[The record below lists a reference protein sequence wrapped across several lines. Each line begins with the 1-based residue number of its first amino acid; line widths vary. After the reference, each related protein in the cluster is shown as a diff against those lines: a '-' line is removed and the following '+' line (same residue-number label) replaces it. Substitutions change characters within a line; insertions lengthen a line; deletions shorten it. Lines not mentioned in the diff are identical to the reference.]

1 MAKEG
6 SNTNRQYIIRGFFI
20 LIAIALIGKSFQ
32 IQIFDSSYADTA
44 KAVVVSDITI
54 YPSRGL
60 ILDRN
65 GKLLVANKAM
75 YDLMVIYNLV
85 SEEMDTAKF
94 CKLLSITKEE
104 FKEKLE
110 KDFDNDYKYD
120 KKVPFPLIK
129 KVSAEQYAKFQESMY
144 EFPGFFIQMR
154 NVRNYPY
161 RVGAH
166 VLGYVN
172 EVTQSQIDES
182 KEKFSK
188 GEISSRYER
197 GDYIG
202 AKGLELQYEEQLK
215 GVKGEK
221 KVMKDNFGRIE
232 GSWQDGSRDKEPV
245 SGLDLVTS
253 IDVQLQVYAEKLMRN
268 KRGGIVVIE
277 PKTGE
282 ILAMV
287 STPTYDPN
295 LLSIN
300 RNRGQAFSYLVQ
312 DTLRPF
318 YDRSLM
324 AQYPPGSI
332 FKAITT
338 LVGLQTGVWDKDR
351 GVGCSGGY
359 DYGGSRKLGCH
370 NHVYPSN
377 VEMGLQH
384 SCNSYYCQLFRDVVD
399 QYGYKNAGQG
409 LDTLMK
415 YVRKFGLGEELG
427 IDLPNEKGGRIPDSK
442 YYDKWYPINKGGWK
456 SPTIISNA
464 IGQGEIE
471 MTTLQMANA
480 AAAIANKGWY
490 ITPHLAKGFIKDG
503 EVADVELKVTKH
515 YTNIAEEHYTPVHN
529 GMELAV
535 TSGTARQAEV
545 PSFTLCGKTGTS
557 ENKGKDHSVF
567 FCFAPKDNPQIAIA
581 VFIENAGFGGTYAA
595 PIASLIAEKY
605 LNDGQIDST
614 RTWIEKKMLDAD
626 LLHAK

>member
-1 MAKEG
+1 MPKEG
-6 SNTNRQYIIRGFFI
+6 DNHNRQYIIRGFFI
-20 LIAIALIGKSFQ
+20 IIAIALIGKSFQ
-32 IQIFDSSYADTA
+32 IQVVDSSYADTA
-44 KAVVVSDITI
+44 RAVVVSDITI
-54 YPSRGL
+54 YPSRGS

-85 SEEMDTAKF
+85 GDMDTTKF
-94 CKLLSITKEE
+94 CQLLNITEE
-104 FKEKLE
+104 DFVKNLE
-110 KDFDNDYKYD
+110 KDFRDSKFD
-120 KKVPFPLIK
+120 KKVPFPFLK
-129 KVSAEQYAKFQESMY
+129 KISAEQYAGFQESMY

-182 KEKFSK
+182 EDKFAK
-188 GEISSRYER
+188 NEISSKYER

-202 AKGLELQYEEQLK
+202 AKGLELQYEEELK

-232 GSWQDGSRDKEPV
+232 GSWQEGSRDKQPE

-253 IDVQLQVYAEKLMRN
+253 LDVEIQMYAEELMRN
-268 KRGGIVVIE
+268 KRGGVVAIE

-282 ILAMV
+282 ILVMV

-300 RNRGQAFSYLVQ
+300 RVRGQVFSALVQ

-332 FKAITT
+332 FKSITS
-338 LVGLQTGVWDKDR
+338 LVGLETGVWSVDR

-359 DYGGSRKLGCH
+359 DYGGSRRLGCH
-370 NHVYPSN
+370 NHVYPN
-377 VEMGLQH
+377 GVVMGLQH

-409 LDTLMK
+409 LDTLMRH
-415 YVRKFGLGEELG
+415 VRSFGLGKKLG
-427 IDLPNEKGGRIPDSK
+427 IDLPSEKGGLIPDSK
-442 YYDKWYPINKGGWK
+442 YYDRWYPKDKGGWK
-456 SPTIISNA
+456 SPTIISSA
-464 IGQGEIE
+464 IGQGEIQ

-490 ITPHLAKGFIKDG
+490 YTPHLGKSFQKNGKGVKRM
-503 EVADVELKVTKH
+503 VYPKH
-515 YTNIAEEHYTPVHN
+515 QTSISPEHFDPVHE
-529 GMELAV
+529 GMEMAV
-535 TSGTARQAEV
+535 KAGTARMAEV
-545 PSFTLCGKTGTS
+545 PSFILCGKTGTS

-567 FCFAPKDNPQIAIA
+567 FCFAPKENPQIAIA
-581 VFIENAGFGGTYAA
+581 VFIENAGFGGSYAA

-605 LNDGQIDST
+605 LNDGEIDPK
-614 RTWIEKKMLDAD
+614 RVWVEERMLNAD

>member
-6 SNTNRQYIIRGFFI
+6 NNQNRQYIIRGFFI
-20 LIAIALIGKSFQ
+20 LIAIALVGKSFQ
-32 IQIFDSSYADTA
+32 IQVLDSSYADTA
-44 KAVVVSDITI
+44 RAVVVSDITI

-60 ILDRN
+60 ILDRK

-85 SEEMDTAKF
+85 QEDMDTTKF
-94 CKLLSITKEE
+94 CNLLNISKEAFIE
-104 FKEKLE
+104 NLE
-110 KDFDNDYKYD
+110 KDFDHDNKYD
-120 KKVPFPLIK
+120 RKVPFPFLK
-129 KVSAEQYAKFQESMY
+129 KISSEQYARFQESMY

-154 NVRNYPY
+154 NVRNYPF
-161 RVGAH
+161 RTGAH

-172 EVTQSQIDES
+172 EVTQSQIEES
-182 KEKFSK
+182 EEKFANGEVNSK
-188 GEISSRYER
+188 YER

-232 GSWQDGSRDKEPV
+232 GAWQDGSRDKDPI
-245 SGLDLVTS
+245 SGYDLLTTLDVD
-253 IDVQLQVYAEKLMRN
+253 IQLYAEELMRN
-268 KRGGIVVIE
+268 KRGGVVAIE
-277 PKTGE
+277 PKTGD

-300 RNRGQAFSYLVQ
+300 RDRGQAFSYLVA

-318 YDRSLM
+318 YDRALM

-332 FKAITT
+332 FKAITS
-338 LVGLQTGVWDKDR
+338 LVGMHTGVWNVDR

-359 DYGGSRKLGCH
+359 DYGGSRRLGCH
-370 NHVYPSN
+370 GHVYPGDL
-377 VEMGLQH
+377 VTGLQH

-399 QYGYKNAGQG
+399 QYGYKNAGEG

-415 YVRKFGLGEELG
+415 YVRRFGLGDELG
-427 IDLPNEKGGRIPDSK
+427 IDLPNEKPGLIPDSK
-442 YYDKWYPINKGGWK
+442 YYDNIYKKGSWK
-456 SPTIISNA
+456 SPTIISVA
-464 IGQGEIE
+464 IGQGEVQ

-480 AAAIANKGWY
+480 AAAIANKGWF
-490 ITPHLAKGFIKDG
+490 ITPHLAKGFYQDG
-503 EVADVELKVTKH
+503 KPVDNERINLSRYDTG
-515 YTNIAEEHYTPVHN
+515 IAPEFFQPVHD
-529 GMELAV
+529 GMEMAV
-535 TSGTARQAEV
+535 TAGTARMANV

-567 FCFAPKDNPQIAIA
+567 FCFAPKEDPQIAIA
-581 VFIENAGFGGTYAA
+581 VFVENAGFGGSFAA

-605 LNDGQIDST
+605 LNDGEIDES
-614 RTWIEKKMLDAD
+614 RIWIEERMLDSN
-626 LLHAK
+626 LLQAK